1 MFAAV
6 AKITVQMCET
16 SAYRPRAARML
27 LRACLLCS
35 SVLPLAQKFVYDLGR
50 YFRIKSTTT

>member
-27 LRACLLCS
+27 RPAFLLCS
-35 SVLPLAQKFVYDLGR
+35 SVLPLAQKSLF
-50 YFRIKSTTT
+50 TTLVDISG

>member
-16 SAYRPRAARML
+16 SAYRPRAARMCP
-27 LRACLLCS
+27 AFLLCS
-35 SVLPLAQKFVYDLGR
+35 SVLPLAQKSLF
-50 YFRIKSTTT
+50 TTLVDISG